1 MEIEKKSRKKKNDGL
16 YPLQCVLVYLT
27 KYIPRK
33 KNREKVRKK
42 NKRIANAIV
51 MQF

>member
-1 MEIEKKSRKKKNDGL
+1 MEMKKKGRKKDGL

-33 KNREKVRKK
+33 KNKGESEEK

>member
-1 MEIEKKSRKKKNDGL
+1 MEIEKKSRKQNDGL